1 MKKTVIK
8 LLMFITAWLQ
18 IIENER
24 KLIEYY
30 INNKKY

>member
-24 KLIEYY
+24 KLMEY